1 MVDIWA
7 MQGAAWP
14 TGETPR
20 PVQTEAMSDPAEN
33 VRYTESKERSAELLR
48 LALVRMSAHEAALNP
63 LTFSVWYEHL
73 SGCNGELSR
82 AFAAAQR
89 EDPPLGDRTMQRLYR
104 LFVMGARERAADRVG
119 DGLDRLMHRMADAAG
134 ETGAEAGHFHST
146 LESLTQVLRGADASD
161 IAAEVERAQSHS
173 ARMADALQA
182 LRRELAESRDE
193 ANRLRAELKNLRTEA
208 MTCALTGVL
217 NRKGF
222 DEHLAAMLGRP
233 SAPGQEHALV
243 LLDVDHFKK
252 VNDTHGHVLGDRVL
266 EAIGRL
272 LRERVDAPGSSVA
285 RYGGEEFAILLPSLG
300 LARAQAVAESVRSD
314 VSRIKLRQRA
324 TDREVLRVTASAGVA
339 LARGDDSPTQLV
351 QRVDAA
357 LYAAKQ
363 GGRDRT
369 VVHAEAG
376 GAVGRGEVATAA

>member
-1 MVDIWA
+1 
-7 MQGAAWP
+7 
-14 TGETPR
+14 
-20 PVQTEAMSDPAEN
+20 MSDPTPYI
-33 VRYTESKERSAELLR
+33 RYTESKERSAELLR

-73 SGCNGELSR
+73 SGRNGELSR
-82 AFAAAQR
+82 AFAAAER
-89 EDPPLGDRTMQRLYR
+89 DDPRLGDGTMQRLYH
-104 LFVMGARERAADRVG
+104 LFVLGARERAADRVG
-119 DGLDRLMHRMADAAG
+119 DGLDRLMHRMAHAAG
-134 ETGAEAGHFHST
+134 ETGAEAGRFHGT
-146 LESLTQVLRGADASD
+146 LENLTQVLRGADASG

-182 LRRELAESRDE
+182 LRHELAESRDE
-193 ANRLRAELKNLRTEA
+193 ANRLRAELKSLRTEA

-233 SAPGQEHALV
+233 AGPGQEHALV
-243 LLDVDHFKK
+243 LLDVDHFKR

-272 LRERVDAPGSSVA
+272 LRERVDAPDASVA
-285 RYGGEEFAILLPSLG
+285 RYGGEEFAILLPALG
-300 LARAQAVAESVRSD
+300 LARAQAMAESVRSA
-314 VSRIKLRQRA
+314 VSRIRLRQRA

-363 GGRDRT
+363 GGRDRM
-369 VVHAEAG
+369 VVHAEA
-376 GAVGRGEVATAA
+376 AVA

>member
-1 MVDIWA
+1 
-7 MQGAAWP
+7 
-14 TGETPR
+14 
-20 PVQTEAMSDPAEN
+20 MSDPASTI
-33 VRYTESKERSAELLR
+33 RYPESKERSAELLR
-48 LALVRMSAHEAALNP
+48 LALVRMSAHDAALNP

-73 SGCNGELSR
+73 SGRNGELSR
-82 AFAAAQR
+82 AFELAAK
-89 EDPPLGDRTMQRLYR
+89 EDPRLGDATMQRLYG
-104 LFVMGARERAADRVG
+104 LFVQGARERAADKVG
-119 DGLDRLMHRMADAAG
+119 DGLDRLMHRMAHAAG
-134 ETGAEAGHFHST
+134 ETGAQAGQFHST
-146 LESLTQVLRGADASD
+146 LENLTQVLRGADTTD

-173 ARMADALQA
+173 ARMADSLAS

-193 ANRLRAELKNLRTEA
+193 ANRLRTELKNLRSEA

-222 DEHLAAMLGRP
+222 DDRLAEMLALP
-233 SAPGQEHALV
+233 AVPGQDHVLV

-272 LRERVDAPGSSVA
+272 LRERVDAPGASVA
-285 RYGGEEFAILLPSLG
+285 RYGGEEFAILLPALG
-300 LARAQAVAESVRSD
+300 LKRAHEVAESVRGD
-314 VSRIKLRQRA
+314 ISRIKLRQRA

-339 LARGDDSPTQLV
+339 AARGGDSPTRLV

-369 VVHAEAG
+369 VVHAGAG
-376 GAVGRGEVATAA
+376 GVAGRTEVAASA